1 MSRDGGFDPLKSCHG
16 CPSTR
21 RHPGCHD
28 TCIGKA
34 YRNAKKEL
42 ERKKIQLLK
51 DAYTKPSDAEYE
63 RRNRRLREKMRK
75 NRKGAK
81 K

>member
-1 MSRDGGFDPLKSCHG
+1 MSSFDGFNPFKSCHG

-28 TCIGKA
+28 TCLGKA
-34 YRNAKKEL
+34 YRNAIKEI
-42 ERKKIQLLK
+42 ERKQIQMLK
-51 DAYTKPSDAEYE
+51 DAYTKASDAEYE
-63 RRNRRLREKMRK
+63 RRNRRMREKMNRS
-75 NRKGAK
+75 RKGAK